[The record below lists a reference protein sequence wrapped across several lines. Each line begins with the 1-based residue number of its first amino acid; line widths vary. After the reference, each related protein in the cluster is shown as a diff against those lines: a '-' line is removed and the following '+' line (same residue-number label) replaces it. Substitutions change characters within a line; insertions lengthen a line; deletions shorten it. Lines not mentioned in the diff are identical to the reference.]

1 MGEGTRSRTQQNKKR
16 VKSSVQRGPCQQV
29 DTGSGEEG
37 KKQTGGERGRGNG
50 GKEVRKGTE
59 GESDREGGRR
69 EEMAEREVNKED
81 ETVFCFWVLVLFC
94 FVSGRGES
102 LARVRLL
109 P

>member
-1 MGEGTRSRTQQNKKR
+1 M
-16 VKSSVQRGPCQQV
+16 

>member
-1 MGEGTRSRTQQNKKR
+1 MGEGARSRTQQNKKR

-59 GESDREGGRR
+59 GESD
-69 EEMAEREVNKED
+69 
-81 ETVFCFWVLVLFC
+81 
-94 FVSGRGES
+94 
-102 LARVRLL
+102 
-109 P
+109 